1 MLVLSRKTN
10 ECVIIDGRITVKV
23 IRVEGDIVKLGFD
36 APPEISVH
44 RQEVYERI
52 LRSKAQAG
60 GPVPSGAG
68 YGKGHAPAPTA
79 STTPPPTTPDTPP
92 ASSPSDA
99 ASPASPATPA

>member
-52 LRSKAQAG
+52 LRSKAQGG

-68 YGKGHAPAPTA
+68 FGKGHAPAAPA
-79 STTPPPTTPDTPP
+79 PATPPPPPPDTPP
-92 ASSPSDA
+92 TSSPSDA
-99 ASPASPATPA
+99 ATAAPTAPPA

>member
-52 LRSKAQAG
+52 LRSKAQGG
-60 GPVPSGAG
+60 GPVPSGVG
-68 YGKGHAPAPTA
+68 YGKSHAPAPGA
-79 STTPPPTTPDTPP
+79 PTTPPPATPDTPP
-92 ASSPSDA
+92 TSSPSDA
-99 ASPASPATPA
+99 APPAPPAPAA